1 METNQTEYSELDEM
15 RGQMQD
21 LKRTIESQKLIN
33 QQLMRQVMAS
43 KAVFIRH
50 YSIFELYVMLPSI
63 YLLFLLVKFQM
74 ETSWLFYIV
83 TVAMCTVSICVD
95 VYINRINEK
104 DYVSMPLLELMTAL
118 IRRRKNRRI
127 QTMVGLPLAVL
138 WMVWYVVECYG
149 FERLEGVWVGAV
161 LGGLVGCLIGLKI
174 NDKAQRIDA
183 EAIEEIRRMMD

>member
-1 METNQTEYSELDEM
+1 
-15 RGQMQD
+15 
-21 LKRTIESQKLIN
+21 
-33 QQLMRQVMAS
+33 
-43 KAVFIRH
+43 
-50 YSIFELYVMLPSI
+50 
-63 YLLFLLVKFQM
+63 M

>member
-50 YSIFELYVMLPSI
+50 YSAFELYVLLPAI

-74 ETSWLFYIV
+74 GTSWLFYIV
-83 TVAMCTVSICVD
+83 TVVMCTVSICVD

-104 DYVSMPLLELMTAL
+104 DYMSMPLLELMTAL

-138 WMVWYVVECYG
+138 WMAWYVVECFG
-149 FERLEGVWVGAV
+149 FERLEGVWVVAV

-183 EAIEEIRRMMD
+183 DAIDEIRRMMD

>member
-83 TVAMCTVSICVD
+83 TEAMCTVSICVD